1 MGRGR
6 GATVVPGAPPRSH
19 PGGAA
24 RGVKTTSA
32 SSSSGPASHQVLRY
46 FPFIISKPLRQPLQA
61 GRAISILQTRLNEVL

>member
-19 PGGAA
+19 PGGAT
-24 RGVKTTSA
+24 RGVKTTLA
-32 SSSSGPASHQVLRY
+32 SSSSGPAAHQILRY
-46 FPFIISKPLRQPLQA
+46 FPFTVSNPLRQPLQA